1 MMDEPTIPDLL
12 LQAAP
17 DATAMPSARPVPMKS
32 LDIRALLHPAENSR
46 LLLAL
51 AASAVVFGFAAMALY
66 ASLGWTV
73 LAEVGGYLP
82 HSAS

>member
-17 DATAMPSARPVPMKS
+17 DATAMPSAGAVPMKS

-46 LLLAL
+46 LLLPPLEARY
-51 AASAVVFGFAAMALY
+51 ASARPPCR
-66 ASLGWTV
+66 SCNRSSTR
-73 LAEVGGYLP
+73 
-82 HSAS
+82 SATG